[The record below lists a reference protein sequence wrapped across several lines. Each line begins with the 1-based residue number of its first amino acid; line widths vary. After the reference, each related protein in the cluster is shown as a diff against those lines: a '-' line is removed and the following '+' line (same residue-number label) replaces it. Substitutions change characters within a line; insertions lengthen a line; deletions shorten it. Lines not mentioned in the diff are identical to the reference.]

1 MTPVLEGSSLNQ
13 RTTREVLDAH
23 LHGSQ
28 LGWTQGEKKS
38 WVPESEGGQ
47 QEPRSLRAVKA
58 PCTAGSGQGVVTE
71 NGKCKSI
78 SCCSEEN
85 EQHPRD
91 CQEGWVFLEL
101 GEKELVVMV
110 ETKLER
116 RGRGRLR
123 QILVATLSKNEIF
136 EGK

>member
-1 MTPVLEGSSLNQ
+1 MLDTFFSFHMASGISVPGPGIETMTPVLEGSSLNQ

-23 LHGSQ
+23 LRGSQ
-28 LGWTQGEKKS
+28 LGWTQGEKS
-38 WVPESEGGQ
+38 HGYQRASEGGQ

-85 EQHPRD
+85 E
-91 CQEGWVFLEL
+91 EAV
-101 GEKELVVMV
+101 
-110 ETKLER
+110 
-116 RGRGRLR
+116 
-123 QILVATLSKNEIF
+123 
-136 EGK
+136 GKSGT

>member
-1 MTPVLEGSSLNQ
+1 MLDTFFSFHMASGISVPGPGIETMTPVLEGSSLNQ

-85 EQHPRD
+85 E
-91 CQEGWVFLEL
+91 EAV
-101 GEKELVVMV
+101 
-110 ETKLER
+110 
-116 RGRGRLR
+116 
-123 QILVATLSKNEIF
+123 
-136 EGK
+136 GKSGT